1 MEYDE
6 SEKDIGIVIDNKLT
20 FNQHISEKIKTN
32 SIMGVLCRTMR
43 YMDRTT
49 FTLLYTALVKLRL
62 EYANQV
68 WCPYLKKNIESIE
81 NVRDHTVGRQCRNL
95 RFFFS

>member
-1 MEYDE
+1 
-6 SEKDIGIVIDNKLT
+6 
-20 FNQHISEKIKTN
+20 
-32 SIMGVLCRTMR
+32 
-43 YMDRTT
+43 MDCTT

-81 NVRDHTVGRQCRNL
+81 NVKEDRDRTVGPQCRNL
-95 RFFFS
+95 RFFFLDRRLKLASGNFLGA

>member
-1 MEYDE
+1 
-6 SEKDIGIVIDNKLT
+6 
-20 FNQHISEKIKTN
+20 
-32 SIMGVLCRTMR
+32 
-43 YMDRTT
+43 MDCTT

-81 NVRDHTVGRQCRNL
+81 NVKEDRDRTVGPQCRNL
-95 RFFFS
+95 RFFFNYTSINNNLIGDQDFTPR

>member
-1 MEYDE
+1 
-6 SEKDIGIVIDNKLT
+6 
-20 FNQHISEKIKTN
+20 
-32 SIMGVLCRTMR
+32 
-43 YMDRTT
+43 MDCTT

-81 NVRDHTVGRQCRNL
+81 NVKEDRDRTVGPQCRNL
-95 RFFFS
+95 HIIHVKQLFSKHDHLITLQLTTI